1 MVMCVCSLSVLFLVD
16 MVRDL
21 AVRDVLQ
28 ETAPVCV
35 CGERESTYIFCYFS
49 IFLWCEP
56 VSAQRNWLLTG
67 LDSRHGLG

>member
-28 ETAPVCV
+28 ETAP
-35 CGERESTYIFCYFS
+35 EEKESRRIFFV
-49 IFLWCEP
+49 IFLYFFG
-56 VSAQRNWLLTG
+56 VSL
-67 LDSRHGLG
+67 